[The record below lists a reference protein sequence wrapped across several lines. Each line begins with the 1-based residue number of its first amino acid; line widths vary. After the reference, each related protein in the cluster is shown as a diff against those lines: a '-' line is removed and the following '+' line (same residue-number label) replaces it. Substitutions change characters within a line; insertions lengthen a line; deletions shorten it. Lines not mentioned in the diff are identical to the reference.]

1 MRPASYC
8 FWGKS
13 TTLPP
18 VTRSGL
24 TDTIA
29 AIATAPGSA
38 GVGIVRVSG
47 QNSLRI
53 ADQLFQGRRSPS
65 RTPGGRFLFGTLLD
79 VGGERLD
86 EALCLIFRAPHS
98 YTGEDVVEFQS
109 HGSPA
114 VLSRVLARTLE
125 LGARLARPGEFTL
138 RAYLAGRL
146 DLAQAE
152 AVLGLVEAHTDTAR
166 RQASLGLSGAL
177 GARVARIAANITRTL
192 AAIQAMLDYP
202 EEGVPEEDRAAPL
215 AAAVLDL
222 QALLDSARA
231 GQVAT
236 RGARLAIIG
245 RPNAGKSSLL
255 NALVGFERSI
265 VTPLPGTTRDYLE
278 AGLELAGVPVTLV
291 DTAGIRETADTIEA
305 AGVRQ
310 AISHAETADLVL
322 VLEDGHQPREGLPTD
337 LPEGARVIRLRTKAD
352 LPPAWRDE
360 TTLSVSAVSGQGLPE
375 LRQAIGHAL
384 LGDTSRSE
392 AWLTT
397 ERQAD
402 AARRALGHVQ
412 AAATLPD
419 DLAGYELE
427 EALRAL
433 SDLTGR
439 DVQEDVVDAVFR
451 NFCVGK

>member
-1 MRPASYC
+1 M
-8 FWGKS
+8 
-13 TTLPP
+13 
-18 VTRSGL
+18 TRSGL
-24 TDTIA
+24 SDTIA
-29 AIATAPGSA
+29 AVATAPGSA

-47 QNSLRI
+47 ERALEI
-53 ADQLFQGRRSPS
+53 ADTVFGGRRVPS
-65 RTPGGRFLFGTLLD
+65 RTPGGRFLYGPLRGAD
-79 VGGERLD
+79 GHPLD
-86 EALCLIFRAPHS
+86 EGLCLVFRAPHS
-98 YTGEDVVEFQS
+98 YTGEHVVEFQS

-114 VLSRVLARTLE
+114 VLAAVLARSLE

-152 AVLGLVEAHTDTAR
+152 AVLGLVEAHTDAAR
-166 RQASLGLSGAL
+166 RQATLGLSGAL
-177 GARVARIAANITRTL
+177 GARVARIGAHLTRTL
-192 AAIQAMLDYP
+192 AALQAMLDYP
-202 EEGVPEEDRAAPL
+202 EEGVPDEDRAAPL
-215 AAAVLDL
+215 AAAQAEL
-222 QALLDSARA
+222 QGLLDSARA

-236 RGARLAIIG
+236 RGARLALIG

-255 NALVGFERSI
+255 NALVGYERSI

-291 DTAGIRETADTIEA
+291 DTAGLRDTADVIEA

-310 AISHAETADLVL
+310 ALNLAQAADLVL
-322 VLEDGHQPREGLPTD
+322 ALEDGSQPREALPAD
-337 LPEGARVIRLRTKAD
+337 LPQGARVIRVRTKAD
-352 LPPAWRDE
+352 LPAAWTDDH
-360 TTLSVSAVSGQGLPE
+360 TLPVSAVTGAGLPP
-375 LRQAIGHAL
+375 LRDAISAAL
-384 LGDTSRSE
+384 LGDTSRTE

-402 AARRALGHVQ
+402 AARRALAHVR
-412 AAATLPD
+412 AAHDLPD
-419 DLAGYELE
+419 DLASYELE

-433 SDLTGR
+433 GELTGR

>member
-1 MRPASYC
+1 M
-8 FWGKS
+8 
-13 TTLPP
+13 
-18 VTRSGL
+18 TRAGL
-24 TDTIA
+24 QDTIA

-47 QNSLRI
+47 PDALAV
-53 ADQLFQGRRSPS
+53 ADGLFRGRRRPS
-65 RTPGGRFLFGTLLD
+65 RTPGGRFLFGALLAAD
-79 VGGERLD
+79 GEVLD
-86 EALCLIFRAPHS
+86 EGLCLVFRAPRS
-98 YTGEDVVEFQS
+98 YTGEDVAEFQS

-114 VLSRVLARTLE
+114 VLSRVLARALE
-125 LGARLARPGEFTL
+125 LGARPARPGEFTL

-146 DLAQAE
+146 DLSQAE
-152 AVLGLVEAHTDTAR
+152 AVLGLVEAQTDAAR

-177 GARVARIAANITRTL
+177 GARVARIGANVTRTL
-192 AAIQAMLDYP
+192 AALQAMLDYP
-202 EEGVPEEDRAAPL
+202 EEGVPEEDRETPL
-215 AAAVLDL
+215 AAAEGELAELV
-222 QALLDSARA
+222 ASARA

-236 RGARLAIIG
+236 RGARLALIG

-255 NALVGFERSI
+255 NALLGYERSI
-265 VTPLPGTTRDYLE
+265 VTPIPGTTRDYLE

-291 DTAGIRETADTIEA
+291 DTAGLRETGDVVEA

-310 AISHAETADLVL
+310 ALNLAGAADLVL
-322 VLEDGHQPREGLPTD
+322 ALEDGSLPREPLPGE
-337 LPEGARVIRLRTKAD
+337 LPEAQRLIRVRTKAD
-352 LPPAWRDE
+352 LPPAWTDTE
-360 TTLSVSAVSGQGLPE
+360 ALAVSAVTGAGLPE
-375 LRQAIGHAL
+375 LREAVRAAL
-384 LGDTSRSE
+384 LGDAARGE

-402 AARRALGHVQ
+402 AARRALSHVQ
-412 AAATLPD
+412 AARTLPD
-419 DLAGYELE
+419 DLAGWELE

>member
-1 MRPASYC
+1 M
-8 FWGKS
+8 
-13 TTLPP
+13 
-18 VTRSGL
+18 TRTGL

-47 QNSLRI
+47 PAALAI
-53 ADQLFQGRRSPS
+53 ADQLFRGKRRPS
-65 RTPGGRFLFGTLLD
+65 RVEGGRFLFGTLLSAEAE
-79 VGGERLD
+79 VLD
-86 EALCLIFRAPHS
+86 EGLCLVFRGPHS
-98 YTGEDVVEFQS
+98 YTGDDVAEFQT

-114 VLSRVLARTLE
+114 VLARVLTQVVQ
-125 LGARLARPGEFTL
+125 LGARPARPGEFTL

-152 AVLGLVEAHTDTAR
+152 AVLNLVNAGTEMAR
-166 RQASLGLSGAL
+166 RQGALGLSGAL
-177 GARVARIAANITRTL
+177 GQRVEQIARSITRTL

-202 EEGVPEEDRAAPL
+202 EEGVPDEDRLVPL
-215 AAAVLDL
+215 AQASADL
-222 QALLDSARA
+222 RALLGTAQA

-236 RGARLAIIG
+236 RGARLALIG

-255 NALVGFERSI
+255 NALLGYERSI
-265 VTPLPGTTRDYLE
+265 VTAIPGTTRDYLE

-291 DTAGIRETADTIEA
+291 DTAGIRETSDEVEA
-305 AGVRQ
+305 AGVQQ
-310 AISHAETADLVL
+310 AVKLAEHADLIL
-322 VLEDGHQPREGLPTD
+322 ALEDGSLPREPLPTP
-337 LPEGARVIRLRTKAD
+337 LPPQARVIRVQTKGD
-352 LPPAWRDE
+352 LPLMWHDPQV
-360 TTLSVSAVSGQGLPE
+360 LSVSAVTRAGLPE
-375 LRQAIGHAL
+375 LRDTVRNMLIG
-384 LGDTSRSE
+384 DSSRAE

-402 AARRALGHVQ
+402 AARRALQHLEL
-412 AAATLPD
+412 AHDLPD

-433 SDLTGR
+433 VELTGR
-439 DVQEDVVDAVFR
+439 DVQEDVVDAVFS